1 MYKSRAVM
9 AVLPCE
15 VLRDSH
21 AFHLPF
27 CHPYDVALVL
37 RVQNHDIYGPGSM
50 TERRRKKGQKC
61 VPAIF

>member
-1 MYKSRAVM
+1 MYTSRSGM

-15 VLRDSH
+15 VLRNSD

-27 CHPYDVALVL
+27 CSPYDVALVL
-37 RVQNHDIYGPGSM
+37 KVQNHDIYGSGSM
-50 TERRRKKGQKC
+50 TEVRRKKGQKC